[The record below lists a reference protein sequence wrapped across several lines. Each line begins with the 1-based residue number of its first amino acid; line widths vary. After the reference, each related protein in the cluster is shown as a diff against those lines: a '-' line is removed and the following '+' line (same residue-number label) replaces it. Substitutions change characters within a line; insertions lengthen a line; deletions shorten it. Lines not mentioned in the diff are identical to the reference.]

1 MQHRLL
7 RNTIIGIGMLGLL
20 SACGQTKS
28 PTEQPLASPAM
39 SKPQATSSSPI
50 SAPSQATPQA
60 TPAPDN
66 NKQLKIKA
74 YYGDESGEKLV
85 EQETN
90 ISYQQD
96 DEKYMA
102 ALKALSMSPDSNNI
116 ALFKGFTFHSAA
128 AKSGLL
134 TINVTMAPEARL
146 GSGGE
151 ALLLQALKK
160 TIFQFTE
167 INSIEFLVDGKSIE
181 SLMGHMD
188 LPHPI
193 KR

>member
-1 MQHRLL
+1 MHHRLL

-28 PTEQPLASPAM
+28 PAQQPLASPAV
-39 SKPQATSSSPI
+39 SKPQVTSSSSTPA
-50 SAPSQATPQA
+50 SASQAAPPA
-60 TPAPDN
+60 TPASDN
-66 NKQLKIKA
+66 KSLKIKA

-102 ALKALSMSPDSNNI
+102 ALKALSGSADSKNI

-128 AKSGLL
+128 AKNGLL
-134 TINVTMAPEARL
+134 TINVSMAPEARL

-160 TIFQFTE
+160 TIFQFSE
-167 INSIEFLVDGKSIE
+167 INSIDVLVDGKSLE